1 MYWTNFTEKLAT
13 IEKARMDGV
22 QERKQP
28 LTEMKREL
36 AEPGNLVAD
45 PNGEHIYYIETK
57 KKKIVRLSL
66 KGNTCSYH
74 SWFYMYTI
82 IKMKHSPSTSDLLD
96 IRTKIGSFKVR
107 LVGRISHLDACYT
120 RTEVT
125 KCIREKMTLY
135 FRR

>member
-1 MYWTNFTEKLAT
+1 MKNNSVRFQKRFLKFCIIVHSTIGHIGLLKATVTVFLCSRLMYWTNFTKKLAT

-28 LTEMKREL
+28 LTEMKREF

-66 KGNTCSYH
+66 KGNAVMTVGSIC
-74 SWFYMYTI
+74 I
-82 IKMKHSPSTSDLLD
+82 LLS
-96 IRTKIGSFKVR
+96 K
-107 LVGRISHLDACYT
+107 
-120 RTEVT
+120 
-125 KCIREKMTLY
+125 
-135 FRR
+135 